1 MGAGRDGDEEPERQE
16 GSAGMEA
23 PDDELAGVPSAGEVR
38 RAVKRI
44 EPWSVLKFSLLF
56 SITVALVLLLAGV
69 VLYFVAARAGM
80 VDRLQIFIQN
90 SGWPHF
96 RVQPARDFEVL
107 VAVTVAGA
115 IGWIIIS
122 MLAIVVF
129 NLVSEAVGGIEVTFR
144 E

>member
-1 MGAGRDGDEEPERQE
+1 MSARRTGGEEEPEP
-16 GSAGMEA
+16 SARMAA
-23 PDDELAGVPSAGEVR
+23 PAGDELAGVPGAGGVR
-38 RAVKRI
+38 LAVKRI
-44 EPWSVLKFSLLF
+44 EPRSVLKFSLLF

-69 VLYFVAARAGM
+69 VVYIVASKAGI
-80 VDRLQIFIQN
+80 VGRLQTFVQN

-96 RVQPARDFEVL
+96 RVQPARVFEIL
-107 VAVTVAGA
+107 VAVTIAGA
-115 IGWIIIS
+115 IGWVVIS

>member
-1 MGAGRDGDEEPERQE
+1 MSARRPGGEEEPEPSERMAAP
-16 GSAGMEA
+16 AG
-23 PDDELAGVPSAGEVR
+23 DELAGVPGAGGVR
-38 RAVKRI
+38 LAVKRI
-44 EPWSVLKFSLLF
+44 EPRSVLKFSLLF

-69 VLYFVAARAGM
+69 VVYIVASKAGI
-80 VDRLQIFIQN
+80 VDRLQTFVQN

-96 RVQPARDFEVL
+96 RVQPARVFEIL
-107 VAVTVAGA
+107 VAVTIAGA
-115 IGWIIIS
+115 IGWVVIS

>member
-1 MGAGRDGDEEPERQE
+1 MRARHPGGDEEPEGVE
-16 GSAGMEA
+16 GSPQMAVPADDDLSSVPA
-23 PDDELAGVPSAGEVR
+23 PGGEVR

-96 RVQPARDFEVL
+96 RVQPARVFEVL
-107 VAVTVAGA
+107 VAVTVARA
-115 IGWIIIS
+115 IG
-122 MLAIVVF
+122 
-129 NLVSEAVGGIEVTFR
+129 
-144 E
+144 